1 MRPTERLLNRLWAH
15 EKASYGLR
23 VSIALSTLMAVCW
36 YRGDLQPL
44 PSLFLGTIASAVAE
58 TDDNGWGR
66 SKSVLLSLLCFV
78 AAAAAVIH
86 LFDWPLPFVAA
97 LALAAFALTLLG
109 ALGERYASIGQA
121 TVTLAIYTM
130 IAMDQHRGAGTDAA
144 WRDVAQMLA
153 GAAWYGALSI
163 LWTVMFANRPVRERL
178 ARLFAELGRYLQ
190 LKADLFEPVRHGD
203 LEARRLALAE
213 QNVRVVEALNA
224 AKTAILSRFGRS
236 GRPGV
241 QSGLYFRLYYMAQDF
256 HERASS
262 SHYPY
267 EALTEAFFH
276 SDVLYR
282 CRRLLSLQ
290 GGACMAL
297 GQAIRL
303 RQPFDYGERNR
314 QAGQDLEHSLQYLRD
329 QHNPHWQRLLGSLQL
344 LATNLSS
351 IARQLSEASL
361 ADTPLEGIDTRLRD
375 SSPHTLREMATRLRQ
390 ALTPGSVLFRH
401 GVRIALALI
410 AGYAVL
416 KLVHP
421 SNGYWILLTIV
432 FVCRPHFGATRLRL
446 VQRIGGTLF
455 GLGVTWALMQLFPG
469 TTVQL
474 LLALAAALLFFVT
487 RTDRYVIA
495 TAAIT
500 TMALLCFNLLGDGF
514 VLIWPRLL
522 DTLIGCVIAAAASL
536 LILPDWQGRRLHRVM
551 AQVIATSARYL
562 DEVLGQYRSGMRDDL
577 PYRIARRDMHN
588 ADVALSVALSNMLRE
603 PGYARGNLDAGFR
616 FLALSNT
623 LLGYLSALGAHR
635 ARATVTDDP
644 LVSHAQQYLQQA
656 LAGLSAALGE
666 RRPVPAAEVDEAALA
681 DTLEQLPGDS
691 DDKSRLVRTQ
701 LALILRLL
709 PRLRAAADEAVGAP
723 AGRARHRQQR
733 RQRQRDA
740 HRAHAVPAV
749 PGPGLRAQRRTGR
762 AADEVAGHVG
772 RGDAAAGTFVQ
783 PVDRALVVDVN
794 RLHGHVQRQHA
805 DHQRGQRD
813 RRQQQYPP

>member
-78 AAAAAVIH
+78 AAAAAVIQ

-130 IAMDQHRGAGTDAA
+130 IAMDQHRGAGTGTAAA

-178 ARLFAELGRYLQ
+178 ARLFGELGRYLQ

-213 QNVRVVEALNA
+213 QNVRVVQALNA

-290 GGACMAL
+290 GSACMAL

-329 QHNPHWQRLLGSLQL
+329 QHNPRWQRLLGSLQL

-390 ALTPGSVLFRH
+390 ALTPGSLLFRH

-432 FVCRPHFGATRLRL
+432 FVCRPNFGATRLRL
-446 VQRIGGTLF
+446 VQRIGGTLV

-469 TTVQL
+469 TTLQL

-522 DTLIGCVIAAAASL
+522 DTLIGCAIAATASL

-551 AQVIATSARYL
+551 AQVIATSTRYL

-635 ARATVTDDP
+635 AQAAVSDDP
-644 LVSHAQQYLQQA
+644 LVGDAQRCLQQA
-656 LAGLSAALGE
+656 LAGLSTALSE
-666 RRPVPAAEVDEAALA
+666 RRAAPAAGDDERALA
-681 DTLEQLPGDS
+681 DALEQLPEDS

-709 PRLRAAADEAVGAP
+709 PRLRAAADEAVGGGTRPAP
-723 AGRARHRQQR
+723 S
-733 RQRQRDA
+733 
-740 HRAHAVPAV
+740 P
-749 PGPGLRAQRRTGR
+749 
-762 AADEVAGHVG
+762 
-772 RGDAAAGTFVQ
+772 AAG
-783 PVDRALVVDVN
+783 
-794 RLHGHVQRQHA
+794 
-805 DHQRGQRD
+805 
-813 RRQQQYPP
+813 

>member
-1 MRPTERLLNRLWAH
+1 MRRLDRHLGQLWAH

-23 VSIALSTLMAVCW
+23 VFIALTAAIAYGW
-36 YRGDLQPL
+36 YDGHLEAIPG
-44 PSLFLGTIASAVAE
+44 LFLGIIASAIAE
-58 TDDNGWGR
+58 TDDNWWGR
-66 SKSVLLSLLCFV
+66 TKSVLLSLLCFV
-78 AAAAAVIH
+78 AAAAAVIA
-86 LFDWPLPFVAA
+86 LFPYPVPFISA
-97 LALAAFALTLLG
+97 LALTAFGLTLLG

-121 TVTLAIYTM
+121 TVTLAIYAM
-130 IAMDQHRGAGTDAA
+130 IAMDQHHNVSQQQALREVIPLLVGAS
-144 WRDVAQMLA
+144 
-153 GAAWYGALSI
+153 WYGLLSI
-163 LWTVMFANRPVRERL
+163 LWTAMFANRPVRERL
-178 ARLFAELGRYLQ
+178 ARLFFELGHYLQ
-190 LKADLFEPVRHGD
+190 LKADLFEPVRQGN

-213 QNVRVVEALNA
+213 QNVRVVQALNI

-282 CRRLLSLQ
+282 CRRLLTLQ
-290 GGACMAL
+290 GQACTAL

-303 RQPFDYGERNR
+303 RQPFDYGERAR
-314 QAGQDLEHSLQYLRD
+314 QAGQDLQQSLRYLRE
-329 QHNPHWQRLLGSLQL
+329 QPNPRWRLLGSLQL
-344 LATNLSS
+344 LETNLSS

-390 ALTPGSVLFRH
+390 TLTPGSLLFRH
-401 GVRIALALI
+401 GVRIALALT
-410 AGYAVL
+410 AGYALL

-421 SNGYWILLTIV
+421 QNGYWILLTIV

-446 VQRIGGTLF
+446 VQRVAGTLL

-469 TTVQL
+469 TALQL

-487 RTDRYVIA
+487 RNERYVIA

-500 TMALLCFNLLGDGF
+500 LMALLCFNLLGDNGL
-514 VLIWPRLL
+514 VMIWPRLL
-522 DTLIGCVIAAAASL
+522 DTLLGGAIAVVASL

-551 AQVIATSARYL
+551 AQVVATCTRYL

-588 ADVALSVALSNMLRE
+588 ADVALSVALANMLRE

-635 ARATVTDDP
+635 AQAAAVEGDP
-644 LVSHAQQYLQQA
+644 LIEQGHRQLRQSLAQLADA
-656 LAGLSAALGE
+656 LE
-666 RRPVPAAEVDEAALA
+666 QRQPATPQEDEVALA
-681 DTLEQLPGDS
+681 DALEQLPDDI
-691 DDKSRLVRTQ
+691 DDKPRLVRTQ
-701 LALILRLL
+701 LALMLRLL
-709 PRLRAAADEAVGAP
+709 PKLRAAAAEALKAP
-723 AGRARHRQQR
+723 LPSG
-733 RQRQRDA
+733 
-740 HRAHAVPAV
+740 
-749 PGPGLRAQRRTGR
+749 
-762 AADEVAGHVG
+762 
-772 RGDAAAGTFVQ
+772 
-783 PVDRALVVDVN
+783 
-794 RLHGHVQRQHA
+794 
-805 DHQRGQRD
+805 
-813 RRQQQYPP
+813 

>member
-1 MRPTERLLNRLWAH
+1 MPRLERHLGRLWAH

-23 VSIALSTLMAVCW
+23 VFIALTAVLAYGW
-36 YRGDLQPL
+36 YYDRIGAIPG
-44 PSLFLGTIASAVAE
+44 LFLGIIASAIAE
-58 TDDNGWGR
+58 TDDNWWGR
-66 SKSVLLSLLCFV
+66 TKSVLLSLLCFAL
-78 AAAAAVIH
+78 AAASVVW
-86 LFDWPLPFVAA
+86 LFPHPLPFISA
-97 LALAAFALTLLG
+97 LALTAFGLTLLG
-109 ALGERYASIGQA
+109 APGERYASIGQA
-121 TVTLAIYTM
+121 TVTLAIYAM
-130 IAMDQHRGAGTDAA
+130 IAMDQLKSPSMA
-144 WRDVAQMLA
+144 WHEVGNLLA

-163 LWTVMFANRPVRERL
+163 LWTAMFANRPVRERL
-178 ARLFAELGRYLQ
+178 ARLFFELGRYLQ

-213 QNVRVVEALNA
+213 QNVRVVEALNT

-267 EALTEAFFH
+267 EALADTFFH

-290 GGACMAL
+290 GKACQAL

-303 RQPFDYGERNR
+303 RHPFGYGEQAR
-314 QAGQDLEHSLQYLRD
+314 QAGQDLTESLQYLRE
-329 QHNPHWQRLLGSLQL
+329 QQRPQWTRLLGSLQL
-344 LATNLSS
+344 LAHNLTS
-351 IARQLSEASL
+351 IERQLSEASL

-375 SSPHTLREMATRLRQ
+375 SSPHTLREMGTRLRQ
-390 ALTPGSVLFRH
+390 ALTPGSLLFRH

-421 SNGYWILLTIV
+421 ENGYWILLTIL
-432 FVCRPHFGATRLRL
+432 FVCRPHFGATRRRL
-446 VQRIGGTLF
+446 VERIAGTLV

-469 TTVQL
+469 TELQL
-474 LLALAAALLFFVT
+474 LLALAAALVFFFS
-487 RTDRYVIA
+487 RTDRYLLA

-500 TMALLCFNLLGDGF
+500 VMALLCFNLLGDGF

-522 DTLIGCVIAAAASL
+522 DTLIGCAIAAIASL

-551 AQVIATSARYL
+551 AQVVATSTAYL

-603 PGYARGNLDAGFR
+603 PGYARGNLDGGFR

-635 ARATVTDDP
+635 ARAAQVEQDP
-644 LVSHAQQYLQQA
+644 LIGTGQQQLQRSLAELADA
-656 LAGLSAALGE
+656 LARREAAPPQE
-666 RRPVPAAEVDEAALA
+666 EEIALA
-681 DTLEQLPGDS
+681 DALEQVP
-691 DDKSRLVRTQ
+691 DDIDEKARLVRTQ
-701 LALILRLL
+701 LALMLRLL
-709 PRLRAAADEAVGAP
+709 PKLRSTAAEAIQLPHPATAAAA
-723 AGRARHRQQR
+723 
-733 RQRQRDA
+733 
-740 HRAHAVPAV
+740 
-749 PGPGLRAQRRTGR
+749 T
-762 AADEVAGHVG
+762 
-772 RGDAAAGTFVQ
+772 
-783 PVDRALVVDVN
+783 
-794 RLHGHVQRQHA
+794 
-805 DHQRGQRD
+805 
-813 RRQQQYPP
+813 